1 MIDKK
6 QYLIR
11 TLSRTRRKDYENYV
25 INRVW
30 NKLDDLNIKPVTQ
43 QYIKRNDNEYALLDL
58 YFPQVNINVEC
69 NETYHKAK
77 QQEEKDKS
85 RTIDILRVL
94 SAIEIEPQQKVVT
107 INEDSTI
114 EEINNQVDT
123 IVKEIRSQYIKNG
136 CPAWTEEDPVA
147 VALSKGEISEY
158 SDVSEPPIPDGGA
171 IPIPEMRTTH
181 SANKATLKTGRSIIS
196 C

>member
-1 MIDKK
+1 M
-6 QYLIR
+6 
-11 TLSRTRRKDYENYV
+11 
-25 INRVW
+25 
-30 NKLDDLNIKPVTQ
+30 
-43 QYIKRNDNEYALLDL
+43 
-58 YFPQVNINVEC
+58 NINVEC

-181 SANKATLKTGRSIIS
+181 SENITTLKTGRSIIS
-196 C
+196 